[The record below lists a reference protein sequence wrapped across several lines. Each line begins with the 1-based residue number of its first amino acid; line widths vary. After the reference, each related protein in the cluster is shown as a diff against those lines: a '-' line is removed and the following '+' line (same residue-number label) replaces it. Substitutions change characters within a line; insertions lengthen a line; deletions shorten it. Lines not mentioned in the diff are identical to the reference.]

1 MYEVKDKVQ
10 EKNTQIKLKMTHL
23 EEITPI
29 LFGGSAFQYL
39 NAGCELGL
47 FDFLHR
53 SPEQSKTIIQTAL
66 SLQSR
71 AVDTL
76 LLGLTSLNLISKGE
90 NALYKNS
97 VAIDMLF
104 ENNQWEIFKD
114 VVAFEQY
121 IVYVSQVDF
130 VESLKTNSNIGI
142 RHIPGNGRDLYH
154 RLTENLM
161 LEKVFYKYMDSWTR
175 LTNKYLL
182 KNINFHDIKRVLDVG
197 GGTGINAIAIA
208 KEYSHL
214 NATVL
219 EIPASSKITQQNI
232 DSAGLSERVSVHA
245 GDMFKDNF
253 PQNYDCIL
261 FSHQL
266 VIWTPEE
273 NTELLKKAYEALPD
287 NGKVII
293 FSSISNDEGNGPL
306 MAALDSV
313 YFSTLPAEGGMIYA
327 WHQYVDWLKQCGF
340 RHIDKINCYGWT
352 PHGIIVAT
360 K

>member
-1 MYEVKDKVQ
+1 MYEMENAVQ
-10 EKNTQIKLKMTHL
+10 EQSTQIKLTMSNL

-29 LFGGSAFQYL
+29 LFGGAAFQYL

-47 FDFLHR
+47 FDLLHH
-53 SPEQSKTIIQTAL
+53 SPEQSKSNIQLAL

-76 LLGLTSLNLISKGE
+76 LLGLASLNLISRGK
-90 NALYKNS
+90 NALYSNS
-97 VAIDMLF
+97 IAIRTLF
-104 ENNQWEIFKD
+104 ENDQWEIFKD

-130 VESLKTNSNIGI
+130 VESLKTNTNIGI

-154 RLTENLM
+154 RLSENPI
-161 LEKVFYKYMDSWTR
+161 LEKVFYKYMDSWTK

-182 KNINFHDIKRVLDVG
+182 KNIKFHDIKKVLDVG

-214 NATVL
+214 DATVL
-219 EIPASSKITQQNI
+219 EIPASSKITQKNI
-232 DSAGLSERVSVHA
+232 DSAGLSDRVRVHA
-245 GDMFKDNF
+245 GDMFKDSF
-253 PQNYDCIL
+253 PQQHDCIL

-273 NTELLKKAYEALPD
+273 NTTLLKKAYDALPD
-287 NGKVII
+287 NGKVIV
-293 FSSISNDEGNGPL
+293 FSSISNDDGNGPL

-327 WHQYVDWLKQCGF
+327 WHQYVDWLTDCGF